1 MNALLMNTIQ
11 SLLSLGITALIPFL
25 VKFVLSKTSK
35 ENLVKYT
42 QMATIA
48 VLAVEQTMGGAPV
61 EVKKMA
67 AETRL
72 SSMLKG
78 AINPDQIDHL
88 LESSVFLMKQNYKTA
103 VAAIPEAPAVT
114 PAGPAG
120 PVG

>member
-1 MNALLMNTIQ
+1 MNTIQ
-11 SLLSLGITALIPFL
+11 SLLSLGVTALIPFL

-35 ENLVKYT
+35 ENLGKYT

-67 AETRL
+67 AEARL
-72 SSMLKG
+72 STVLKG
-78 AINPDQIDHL
+78 ALTPEEIDHL

-103 VAAIPEAPAVT
+103 IAAAPEVPVT
-114 PAGPAG
+114 PAG
-120 PVG
+120 